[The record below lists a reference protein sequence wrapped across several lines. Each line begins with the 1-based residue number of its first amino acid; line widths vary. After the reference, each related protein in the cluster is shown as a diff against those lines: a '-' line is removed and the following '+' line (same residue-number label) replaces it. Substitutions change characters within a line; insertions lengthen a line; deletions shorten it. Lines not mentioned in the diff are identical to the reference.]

1 MVTVPDG
8 PDGAGG
14 AVVAVGCAGAGAV
27 VAVAAGFGAV
37 VATSGSS
44 PPHAAT
50 ASTIAASTA
59 GNASGKLRLNI
70 WIILMAH
77 TSQKWTCL
85 GRPET
90 PKTIHQLTAFRCR
103 FGDDIRHVSCHG
115 ALKRETRW
123 LRARLTIPIH
133 IENSFQYP
141 GCVLNDDS
149 SENSLRGRRS
159 TPRTPDSGSW
169 AGMTMVRRDV
179 FPARA
184 RPTGQ

>member
-1 MVTVPDG
+1 MVDAIVTLPDG

-14 AVVAVGCAGAGAV
+14 AVVAVGCAAVGAGAV
-27 VAVAAGFGAV
+27 VPVAAGFGAV

-59 GNASGKLRLNI
+59 GIANGNLRLNI

-90 PKTIHQLTAFRCR
+90 PKTIHQLTAERCR
-103 FGDDIRHVSCHG
+103 FCDDIRHMVTRCASR
-115 ALKRETRW
+115 RETRW
-123 LRARLTIPIH
+123 LRARLTIPIRMK
-133 IENSFQYP
+133 IACSTPCSYLP
-141 GCVLNDDS
+141 
-149 SENSLRGRRS
+149 RGRRS
-159 TPRTPDSGSW
+159 TPPALDSGSW
-169 AGMTMVRRDV
+169 AGMTTRKDAE
-179 FPARA
+179 F
-184 RPTGQ
+184 